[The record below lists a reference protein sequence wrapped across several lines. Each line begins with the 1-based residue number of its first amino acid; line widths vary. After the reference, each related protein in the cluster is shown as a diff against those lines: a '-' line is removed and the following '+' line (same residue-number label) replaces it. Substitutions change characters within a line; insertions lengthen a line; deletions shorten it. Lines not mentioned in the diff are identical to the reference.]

1 MPVHT
6 EIELKWELTAFDHAR
21 LGERLVA
28 SLGPPRLLAQ
38 HNRFFDTPSRALR
51 RLGMNVRVRR
61 ESDPAGARLYV
72 TCKRR
77 LDLGAAGAHQHEEW
91 EQDLDEALW
100 APVERGDASRLPLS
114 PAVSAALAASAAER
128 LEPRG
133 GFANERR
140 EHRAGAE
147 LLCLDR
153 TDLVCRVDCELEIE
167 TPEPARAAESWAR
180 QLAEWEVAW
189 WEQRRTKFA
198 RFIDLNGG

>member
-21 LGERLVA
+21 LCERLVA

-61 ESDPAGARLYV
+61 ESDPAGVRLYV

-77 LDLGAAGAHQHEEW
+77 LDLGEAGAHQHEEW
-91 EQDLDEALW
+91 EQDLDPALW
-100 APVERGDASRLPLS
+100 AAIEGGDASCLPLS
-114 PAVSAALAASAAER
+114 PAVSAALADSG
-128 LEPRG
+128 LEPLG
-133 GFANERR
+133 GFANLRR
-140 EHRAGAE
+140 EHRDGAE

-153 TDLVCRVDCELEIE
+153 TDLVSRVDCELEIE
-167 TPEPARAAESWAR
+167 TPEPARAAEAWAR
-180 QLAEWEVAW
+180 RLAAWEIAW

-198 RFIDLNGG
+198 RFLALAGL